1 MFEKSIHNL
10 IEGKKQAQPINY
22 FDGSG
27 SDHMGFHRKLS
38 SKHEIF
44 FKALVHEDFNF
55 WVTFDEVFERFWR
68 GKHFTFLLISF
79 RALVREGS

>member
-1 MFEKSIHNL
+1 
-10 IEGKKQAQPINY
+10 
-22 FDGSG
+22 
-27 SDHMGFHRKLS
+27 MGFHRKLS

-68 GKHFTFLLISF
+68 GKHLTFFVDKFSSLGRILNKP
-79 RALVREGS
+79 